1 MRCDYCGKEFQTLSG
16 YRQHLAKMERVL
28 TMLPKTVVDELDRA
42 AAEQGLSR
50 SALVRTLVIRYLRR
64 RGLTERSEDSSKWL
78 DGGLF
83 HSE

>member
-28 TMLPKTVVDELDRA
+28 TMLPKTVVDDLDRA